1 MDMDT
6 DMDNINYFK
15 LFNVAILSLLITSFS
30 AHPALNT
37 NFLRGEIPA
46 QAIDIFDDNIQY
58 PAGHYIIEVIF
69 NRHAL
74 GKKELIISSSDKET
88 LCLNKE
94 WMSGLHLPINYK
106 LFGDYF
112 DPIRNCYNIGAYPGA
127 KVIFNHGKQTLT
139 FSVPQIALD
148 ELNQQ
153 QSWDYGIPGAK
164 LNYSGYVSK
173 TNSSQAQVYG
183 DIDSYINM
191 GRWVTHA
198 RSNYSRDSGFDTS
211 EATISTAIRPIR
223 GNFVA
228 GKTLTSTTTLP
239 NFMFYG
245 IALRS
250 DSSMRPWETR
260 GYAPVISG
268 VVNSNATITI
278 SQNGYILSSQVVPAG
293 AYQLNNIAPV
303 SNGELTVT
311 VEEDNG
317 TKSVR
322 RYPVATL
329 SSLLRANEFNYNLV
343 VGKREIDGKRDSHL
357 FQLGAVDYGFKK
369 FTVHSA
375 WVLHQDYQ
383 SAALGISKDLGQFGA
398 ISLYTHAAISK
409 FQKQTPT
416 SKNFK
421 QTGFSHVAQYANS
434 LTNNTNLQFLA
445 YRYTGKDYV
454 DFADF
459 NPNAFYHRSNQ
470 KERYETIIS
479 HSFDSS
485 FVSLSGWIQTYRNRV
500 KNEMGASLS
509 YNTAI
514 KGMDFS
520 ISGDYQKLS
529 DYQRDNYMVS
539 IGLNIPFSIFDKN
552 HFWTNSVNYNRNNK
566 ASFNSGL
573 SGSINDNL
581 NYSVNTNKDKDDW
594 SNSAY
599 LGIDQNIIN
608 TGFAI
613 SQSKHQTSGSASASG
628 SLFATKQT
636 GVLLSNV
643 RRDTVAIANIDNLEN
658 VKFNGSAPTN
668 SKGNTIIGV
677 SPYMVNNLKIDTE
690 EVPDN
695 IELLDTVHHFV
706 PTDKSIVYREF
717 KYSAIHRFILRLKKA
732 NGEFVPAGSSART
745 ENNAYVGFVSNGGV
759 LLLNLV
765 EKLEKITVTSPNGE
779 VCALNISN
787 IKSNENKIMEIKCNE

>member
-1 MDMDT
+1 
-6 DMDNINYFK
+6 MDNINYFK
-15 LFNVAILSLLITSFS
+15 LFRASILSLLITSFC
-30 AHPALNT
+30 AHSELNT
-37 NFLRGEIPA
+37 DFLRGEIPT
-46 QAIDIFDDNIQY
+46 QAIDIFDDNVKY
-58 PAGHYIIEVIF
+58 PAGHYIIEVVF

-74 GKKELIISSSDKET
+74 GRKELIISSSDKET

-94 WMSGLHLPINYK
+94 WMTELHLPVDYK
-106 LFGDYF
+106 SFGDYF

-127 KVIFNHGKQTLT
+127 KVIFNHAKQTLT
-139 FSVPQIALD
+139 FSVPQVALD
-148 ELNQQ
+148 ESNQQ

-173 TNSSQAQVYG
+173 TSSAQAQVYG

-191 GRWVTHA
+191 GRWVTYV
-198 RSNYSRDSGFDTS
+198 RSSYSRDSGFETS
-211 EATISTAIRPIR
+211 EATVSTAIRPIQ
-223 GNFVA
+223 GNFIA
-228 GKTLTSTTTLP
+228 GKALTSTTTLP

-245 IALRS
+245 MALRS
-250 DSSMRPWETR
+250 ESSMRPWEMR
-260 GYAPVISG
+260 GYAPIISG
-268 VVNSNATITI
+268 VVNSNAKITI

-303 SNGELTVT
+303 SNGDLTVT

-317 TKSVR
+317 AKSVR

-343 VGKREIDGKRDSHL
+343 VGKKEIDGKRDSHL
-357 FQLGAVDYGFKK
+357 FQLGAVDYGFKNV
-369 FTVHSA
+369 TVHSA
-375 WVLHQDYQ
+375 WILHQNYQ
-383 SAALGISKDLGQFGA
+383 SAALGLSKDLGKYGA

-409 FQKQTPT
+409 FQKQTST

-434 LTNNTNLQFLA
+434 LTDTTNLQLLA

-454 DFADF
+454 DFADY
-459 NPNAFYHRSNQ
+459 NPNALYYRSNR
-470 KERYETIIS
+470 KERYETTLS
-479 HSFDSS
+479 QNFDSS
-485 FVSLSGWIQTYRNRV
+485 FVSLSGWIQTYRNSVR
-500 KNEMGASLS
+500 NEMGASLS

-514 KGMDFS
+514 KGMDLS
-520 ISGDYQKLS
+520 ISGDYQKLN

-552 HFWTNSVNYNRNNK
+552 QFWTNSVNYSRTNK
-566 ASFNSGL
+566 ASFNSGV
-573 SGSINDNL
+573 SGNINDHL

-599 LGIDQNIIN
+599 LGIDQHLIN

-613 SQSKHQTSGSASASG
+613 SKSKHQTSGSMNASG
-628 SLFATKQT
+628 SLIATKQT
-636 GVLLSNV
+636 GLLFSSV
-643 RRDTVAIANIDNLEN
+643 RRDTVAIANIGNLEN
-658 VKFNGSAPTN
+658 IKFNDSPPTN
-668 SKGNTIIGV
+668 SKGNTIMGV
-677 SPYMVNNLKIDTE
+677 APYMVNNLKIDTE

-695 IELLDTVHHFV
+695 IELLDTVYSFV

-745 ENNAYVGFVSNGGV
+745 ANNAYVGFVSNGGV

-765 EKLEKITVTSPNGE
+765 DKLEKITVTSPDGE
-779 VCALNISN
+779 LCILNIDN